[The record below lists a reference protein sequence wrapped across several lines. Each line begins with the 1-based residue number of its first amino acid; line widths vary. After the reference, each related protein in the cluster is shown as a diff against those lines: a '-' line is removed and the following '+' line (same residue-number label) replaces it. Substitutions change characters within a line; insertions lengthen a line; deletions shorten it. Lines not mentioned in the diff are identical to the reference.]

1 MFKCLQFIDEM
12 IQQLDEELQIISE
25 ADEMPMDEEMGSET
39 ENGDEM
45 GGGETP
51 APEEGGDMG
60 GETPE
65 APTESDIVNVE
76 QARTLLKA
84 LSLAQPNEQI
94 PQEFQAITP
103 ENAAQIT
110 QFVKAKLAI
119 NDDEFGTELNN
130 I

>member
-25 ADEMPMDEEMGSET
+25 ADEMPMDEEMASET

-45 GGGETP
+45 GEGETP
-51 APEEGGDMG
+51 APEDGGDMG
-60 GETPE
+60 GETQE

-94 PQEFQAITP
+94 PQEF
-103 ENAAQIT
+103 
-110 QFVKAKLAI
+110 
-119 NDDEFGTELNN
+119 
-130 I
+130 

>member
-12 IQQLDEELQIISE
+12 IQRLDEELQIISE
-25 ADEMPMDEEMGSET
+25 ADEMPMDEEMSSET